1 MGNQINIE
9 DFESMCFDDG
19 VSKEEKEKI
28 VRTYEAA
35 LTVESK
41 PAQGQPP
48 ESGSHSQ
55 VETVV
60 QAVKPEPKELTE
72 Q

>member
-28 VRTYEAA
+28 VKTYEAA

-41 PAQGQPP
+41 PA
-48 ESGSHSQ
+48 ESQSTGNGNQSQ
-55 VETVV
+55 VEAVV
-60 QAVKPEPKELTE
+60 
-72 Q
+72 

>member
-28 VRTYEAA
+28 VKTYEAA

-41 PAQGQPP
+41 PTESQSHD
-48 ESGSHSQ
+48 SGSHSQ

-60 QAVKPEPKELTE
+60 
-72 Q
+72 

>member
-28 VRTYEAA
+28 VKTYESA

-41 PAQGQPP
+41 P
-48 ESGSHSQ
+48 
-55 VETVV
+55 T
-60 QAVKPEPKELTE
+60 
-72 Q
+72 